1 MRKTVL
7 VATSCVFLVA
17 QAFAAPPP
25 KVSICHFDEEEAA
38 WVSITISEQGAA
50 AHMRNHDDALPG
62 AATAVS
68 GTALDADCAAGAV
81 APEELQAGQPAA

>member
-1 MRKTVL
+1 MRRTVL

-17 QAFAAPPP
+17 QAFAEPAP

-38 WVSITISEQGAA
+38 WLAISISEQGAA

-62 AATAVS
+62 ATTAIT
-68 GTALDADCAAGAV
+68 GTPLDEACAAGAAAPDQP
-81 APEELQAGQPAA
+81 APEQPQ